1 MRESATAVDFRFEG
15 ASFTGEADVSSATPV
30 AAVMLV
36 WEEGSLQRRSFLVL
50 FVPGALA
57 EPWGPPSEFAQ
68 ATLHASASR
77 LVKRS
82 LRMSA
87 LDTTPTGGSS

>member
-1 MRESATAVDFRFEG
+1 MTSASSR
-15 ASFTGEADVSSATPV
+15 ASFTVEARVSSAIPV

-36 WEEGSLQRRSFLVL
+36 LEEGLLQRRSFLVL
-50 FVPGALA
+50 FVPGVLA

-77 LVKRS
+77 LIQRS
-82 LRMSA
+82 LQMSA